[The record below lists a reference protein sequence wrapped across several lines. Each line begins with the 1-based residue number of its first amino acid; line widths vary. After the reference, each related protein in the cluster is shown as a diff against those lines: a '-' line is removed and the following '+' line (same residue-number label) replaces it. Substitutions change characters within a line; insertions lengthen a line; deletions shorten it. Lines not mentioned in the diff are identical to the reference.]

1 MSGEMPMPKHIQTK
15 DSDVITLTQYVKGR
29 LKLLPRLPSIM
40 RNIRRLSEIDQR
52 DQESWGWMLEDNA
65 RRFPDNVAI
74 KSEEATLTYRHY
86 NERVNCYADYFI
98 SQGMKKGDT
107 VAVFLETRPEL
118 LIIYSAVAKIGAI
131 NAMLNTNLH
140 GDSLLHCI
148 NLNPADFLV
157 VGEEVFDAFADIQPR
172 LETDN
177 EQALYFVP
185 DKGQI
190 PPPGGF
196 IDLNEEVHKA
206 SIQNPPTTAAVK
218 PRDTL
223 AYVFT
228 SGTTG
233 GMPKAAVITHKRA
246 VSGMYFTGRIVMN
259 VKPTDTIYVPLP
271 FFHTNAL
278 ALSWPCVFANGAALA
293 VRRKFSA
300 SRFLDDVRKYNAT
313 IFCYVGEC
321 CRYLMNQPAQPDD
334 AWNPLRAIIGNG
346 LRPDI
351 WRDFKKRFGIAKVF
365 EIYGAAES
373 NLFFINML
381 NLDCTVGICP
391 TPHAIIK
398 YDVDADRPI
407 RDSNG
412 YMQRVDVGEAGLL
425 IGEITDLS
433 PFAGY
438 TNREATEAK
447 ILRNV
452 FAQGDAWFNSGD
464 LIRNIGYGHAQF
476 VDRLG
481 DTFRWKGE
489 NVSTTE
495 VEKVANT
502 FPSVSLSMIY
512 GVVMPGGDGRAG
524 MAAILAET
532 DADTFDFSGLAAH
545 FQQALPSY
553 AVPKF
558 LRFRTQFEYTPTH
571 KIKKVDARKEGFDP
585 AKVSD
590 PLYVLLP
597 GASEYTPLTQELYEE
612 IINGKYRF

>member
-1 MSGEMPMPKHIQTK
+1 
-15 DSDVITLTQYVKGR
+15 
-29 LKLLPRLPSIM
+29 
-40 RNIRRLSEIDQR
+40 
-52 DQESWGWMLEDNA
+52 
-65 RRFPDNVAI
+65 
-74 KSEEATLTYRHY
+74 
-86 NERVNCYADYFI
+86 
-98 SQGMKKGDT
+98 
-107 VAVFLETRPEL
+107 
-118 LIIYSAVAKIGAI
+118 
-131 NAMLNTNLH
+131 
-140 GDSLLHCI
+140 
-148 NLNPADFLV
+148 
-157 VGEEVFDAFADIQPR
+157 
-172 LETDN
+172 
-177 EQALYFVP
+177 
-185 DKGQI
+185 
-190 PPPGGF
+190 
-196 IDLNEEVHKA
+196 
-206 SIQNPPTTAAVK
+206 
-218 PRDTL
+218 
-223 AYVFT
+223 
-228 SGTTG
+228 
-233 GMPKAAVITHKRA
+233 
-246 VSGMYFTGRIVMN
+246 
-259 VKPTDTIYVPLP
+259 
-271 FFHTNAL
+271 
-278 ALSWPCVFANGAALA
+278 
-293 VRRKFSA
+293 
-300 SRFLDDVRKYNAT
+300 
-313 IFCYVGEC
+313 
-321 CRYLMNQPAQPDD
+321 
-334 AWNPLRAIIGNG
+334 
-346 LRPDI
+346 
-351 WRDFKKRFGIAKVF
+351 
-365 EIYGAAES
+365 
-373 NLFFINML
+373 
-381 NLDCTVGICP
+381 
-391 TPHAIIK
+391 
-398 YDVDADRPI
+398 
-407 RDSNG
+407 
-412 YMQRVDVGEAGLL
+412 MQRVDVGEAGLL

-532 DADTFDFSGLAAH
+532 DADTFDFIGLAAH